1 MCIICGIAGYIG
13 QSKKPKLTYELIT
26 ALFDYLEIRG
36 TDAAGVW
43 GTEAGT
49 DGRVIYHKEPIKS
62 SQFVKN
68 SFWKKLRKVKTDL
81 MLVHARATSK
91 GGGHASTNSNN
102 HPFVSTDKRIGM
114 VHNGTIEEARFLK
127 KRYQI
132 LSQTDSEVLLRMYEH
147 GMEQPPSKIKNGEG
161 ICSDI
166 AERMNGIGDIW
177 SVISKGAMAVSFGER
192 VDDET
197 RYLFLFRNHKRP
209 LWIADLRDALGQIV
223 FFSSP
228 EIWYRAIASSDNLK
242 KVCSGSEKLIEI
254 PPEEVWFFKI
264 DSEHPSVSRNS
275 EWYRFPMN
283 VAKQGSDWAAG
294 ELQVIKAPEEELSV
308 ISQLDETE
316 EIKNKVHQSQQCRP
330 LHVQNRNR
338 DPWGEGQ
345 WDRGTANIDIGS
357 DDYDDEPAPFGQ
369 DLFNAG
375 STEHETICKQIIDL
389 TNSVETSATNSVM
402 EGSMGPHEYLE
413 LVESLN
419 QTRVDLEGTLA
430 LVGGH

>member
-1 MCIICGIAGYIG
+1 MCGIAGYIG

-43 GTEAGT
+43 GTEAGNK
-49 DGRVIYHKEPIKS
+49 GRVIYHKEPIKS

-81 MLVHARATSK
+81 LLVHARATSK

-114 VHNGTIEEARFLK
+114 VHNGTLEEASFLK

-147 GMEQPPSKIKNGEG
+147 GMEQPPLKIKNGNG
-161 ICSDI
+161 VCSDI
-166 AERMNGIGDIW
+166 AERMNGIKEIW
-177 SVISKGAMAVSFGER
+177 SLISKGAMAVSFGER

-197 RYLFLFRNHKRP
+197 RYLFLFRNYKRP

-242 KVCSGSEKLIEI
+242 KICSGSEKLIEI
-254 PPEEVWFFKI
+254 PTEEVWFFKT
-264 DSEHPSVSRNS
+264 DSQCPSVTRNS

-316 EIKNKVHQSQQCRP
+316 GIKNKIRPLAVHQPSRSHLQ
-330 LHVQNRNR
+330 
-338 DPWGEGQ
+338 WGAAEPN
-345 WDRGTANIDIGS
+345 DDD
-357 DDYDDEPAPFGQ
+357 DDYSDEPAPFCQ

>member
-1 MCIICGIAGYIG
+1 MCGIAGYIG

-43 GTEAGT
+43 GTEIGKK
-49 DGRVIYHKEPIKS
+49 GRVIYHKEPIKS
-62 SQFVKN
+62 SQFIKKA
-68 SFWKKLRKVKTDL
+68 FWKRLRKVKTDL

-114 VHNGTIEEARFLK
+114 VHNGTLEEASFLK

-147 GMEQPPSKIKNGEG
+147 GLEQPPLKIKDGDG
-161 ICSDI
+161 VCSDI
-166 AERMNGIGDIW
+166 AERMNGIKEIW
-177 SVISKGAMAVSFGER
+177 SVISKGGMAVSFGER
-192 VDDET
+192 IDEDT

-209 LWIADLRDALGQIV
+209 MWIADLRDVLGQIV

-228 EIWYRAIASSDNLK
+228 DIWYRAIASSDNLK

-264 DSEHPSVSRNS
+264 DSEHRSVSRNS

-283 VAKQGSDWAAG
+283 VSKQGDNWNAG

-308 ISQLDETE
+308 ISQLDDHEK
-316 EIKNKVHQSQQCRP
+316 IQQSQRTQQCRP
-330 LHVQNRNR
+330 LHVQNRS
-338 DPWGEGQ
+338 PWGEDGMHRNYQ
-345 WDRGTANIDIGS
+345 Q
-357 DDYDDEPAPFGQ
+357 DDPPDLPDFDDEPAPFCQ

-375 STEHETICKQIIDL
+375 STEHETVCKQIIDL

-402 EGSMGPHEYLE
+402 EGSMSPHEYLE

-430 LVGGH
+430 LVGN

>member
-1 MCIICGIAGYIG
+1 MCGIAGYIG

-26 ALFDYLEIRG
+26 ALFDFLEIRG

-43 GTEAGT
+43 GTET
-49 DGRVIYHKEPIKS
+49 SKKGRVIYHKEPIKS
-62 SQFVKN
+62 SQFIKKP
-68 SFWKKLRKVKTDL
+68 FWKKLRKVKMDL

-114 VHNGTIEEARFLK
+114 VHNGTLEEASFLK
-127 KRYQI
+127 ERYQI
-132 LSQTDSEVLLRMYEH
+132 LSKTDSEVLLRMYEH
-147 GMEQPPSKIKNGEG
+147 GMVRPPLKIKNGEG
-161 ICSDI
+161 ISSDI
-166 AERMNGIGDIW
+166 AERMNGIQEIW

-192 VDDET
+192 IDDTT
-197 RYLFLFRNHKRP
+197 RYLFLFRNHRRP
-209 LWIADLRDALGQIV
+209 LWIADLRDVLGQIV

-228 EIWYRAIASSDNLK
+228 DIWYRAIASSDNLK

-264 DSEHPSVSRNS
+264 NSDYPSVTRNS
-275 EWYRFPMN
+275 GEWYRFPMN
-283 VAKQGSDWAAG
+283 VAKQGGDDWDAG
-294 ELQVIKAPEEELSV
+294 ELQVIKPPEEDLSV
-308 ISQLDETE
+308 ISQLDEGE
-316 EIKNKVHQSQQCRP
+316 KIQNSQLAYQHPPAVVRPRFHQTHPHHPNWKPQEY
-330 LHVQNRNR
+330 N
-338 DPWGEGQ
+338 G
-345 WDRGTANIDIGS
+345 
-357 DDYDDEPAPFGQ
+357 DDWSDEPVPFGQ

-375 STEHETICKQIIDL
+375 GTEHESVCKQIIDL

-402 EGSMGPHEYLE
+402 EGSMSPTEYLE

-430 LVGGH
+430 LVGH